1 MASTM
6 LPLEIFAAVPWLNG
20 LQGDARRRVELAAR
34 RRGFGAG
41 ETVFRQDEGMDGLF
55 LIEEGW
61 FKVVKSSA
69 DGREQT
75 LRVLGPGEAFNS
87 LNLFVDTPNPATVEA
102 LEAAVVW
109 HIPGT
114 VVGELLHQDPG
125 LAWGLI
131 RHMAHQLQHLTE
143 LVADLSLRTVEAR
156 LARLL
161 LEEAED
167 GVLDRHR
174 WATQA
179 EIAARVGTVTDVVNR
194 ALRNFVSDGLI
205 YMERRKI
212 TLLDTQALRDVA
224 KAD

>member
-1 MASTM
+1 M
-6 LPLEIFAAVPWLNG
+6 
-20 LQGDARRRVELAAR
+20 
-34 RRGFGAG
+34 
-41 ETVFRQDEGMDGLF
+41 
-55 LIEEGW
+55 
-61 FKVVKSSA
+61 
-69 DGREQT
+69 
-75 LRVLGPGEAFNS
+75 
-87 LNLFVDTPNPATVEA
+87 
-102 LEAAVVW
+102 
-109 HIPGT
+109 
-114 VVGELLHQDPG
+114 
-125 LAWGLI
+125 
-131 RHMAHQLQHLTE
+131 TE